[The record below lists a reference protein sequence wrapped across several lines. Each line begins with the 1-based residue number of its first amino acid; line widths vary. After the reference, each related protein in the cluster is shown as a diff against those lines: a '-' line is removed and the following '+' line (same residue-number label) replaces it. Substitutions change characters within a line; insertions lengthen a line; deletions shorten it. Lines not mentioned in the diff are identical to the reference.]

1 MKSAARQA
9 VSRNGSKLSGVRAH
23 VSIARKQASLICPPR
38 RDRSTACQPIE
49 LNPGEGMPF
58 YRFEDLESNY
68 LTPHL
73 STGKAPVIEGK
84 YMYFCLLH
92 KDAGTGSELH
102 YHPNE
107 LLIFPLRGKINAIVG
122 KDRRVV
128 SPGTFVHAPA
138 YARHSMRATEDGPCQ
153 YLYIKD
159 KTWTVVG
166 LAEDE
171 AVPDKAMTVE
181 EVNRKYRVGDRD
193 RHQKAEGQSQAII
206 EGLHVCYYPILENLD
221 APRSSARH
229 VNWIEG
235 ERLAFAFF
243 EVPTGHAE
251 PETKASREMFA
262 YVLSGNIEAQAN
274 GERKAMGA
282 GDIVHIPRA
291 ASYRLQVAS
300 PYARYVMV
308 CSTPYLEQRIDTMTP
323 EEAEQAHVNMKP
335 N

>member
-1 MKSAARQA
+1 
-9 VSRNGSKLSGVRAH
+9 
-23 VSIARKQASLICPPR
+23 
-38 RDRSTACQPIE
+38 
-49 LNPGEGMPF
+49 MPF

-92 KDAGTGSELH
+92 KNAGTGSELH

-107 LLIFPLRGKINAIVG
+107 LLIFPVRGKINAIVG
-122 KDRRVV
+122 KDRRIV

-138 YARHSMRATEDGPCQ
+138 YARHSMKATEDGHCQ

-171 AVPDKAMTVE
+171 AVPEKAMTVE
-181 EVNRKYRVGDRD
+181 EVNRKYHVGDRD
-193 RHQKAEGQSQAII
+193 KHQKARGKSQAVS
-206 EGLHVCYYPILENLD
+206 EGLDNCYYPILEALD
-221 APRSSARH
+221 APRASARR

-235 ERLAFAFF
+235 ERLAFGFF
-243 EVPTGHAE
+243 EVPAEYAE
-251 PETKASREMFA
+251 PRMSAAHEMFV
-262 YVLSGNIEAQAN
+262 YVLSGRLDAETQGQVKIV
-274 GERKAMGA
+274 GD
-282 GDIVHIPRA
+282 GDIIHVPRGMP
-291 ASYRLQVAS
+291 YRLQVKS
-300 PYARYVMV
+300 PFARYVLV
-308 CSTPYLEQRIDTMTP
+308 CSTPYLEERIDNMTA
-323 EEAEQAHVNMKP
+323 EEAAQARVSLTP